1 MLVLSVHQVW
11 RETTINPALHSSL
24 IQCSPSSSFIM
35 RCAFTLLAALAALIL
50 VQANPNIPGRSD
62 DCPPNDIWRNGCDDF
77 ENICKISC
85 AEGES
90 CEYLGGSCGNHE
102 DVEILDSLQCQKI
115 CEASRDNEEVSEV
128 SRHCRFWRW
137 VSKTWTITGAMHFKF
152 SSQEKQDLGPLK
164 MRYCSLMNG
173 DQCDIYDYCRENTC
187 QCGDVGC
194 PGDQPPDQP

>member
-1 MLVLSVHQVW
+1 MVLDLKPTRPKICSDPVVWCKVWPKVYACVISPPSLV
-11 RETTINPALHSSL
+11 ETTINPALHSSL

-35 RCAFTLLAALAALIL
+35 RCAFTLLAALAAVIL

-137 VSKTWTITGAMHFKF
+137 VSKTWTLSIGQ
-152 SSQEKQDLGPLK
+152 SQELCTTNFLHRRSKILVL
-164 MRYCSLMNG
+164 
-173 DQCDIYDYCRENTC
+173 
-187 QCGDVGC
+187 
-194 PGDQPPDQP
+194 